1 MYQRLSDN
9 YTKKY
14 YLNMLESTRQII
26 LNILNQEKT
35 PLWNSLLSQI
45 EDIQYKIKNK
55 IIEDWE
61 DVYERYSIGTIAIK
75 CFSENDEMQLRLM
88 DIFFGIVHFNELPNE

>member
-1 MYQRLSDN
+1 MYQRLSEN
-9 YTKKY
+9 YTKMY
-14 YLNMLESTRQII
+14 YLNILENTRQII

-35 PLWNSLLSQI
+35 PLWNSILSQI
-45 EDIQYKIKNK
+45 EDIQQKINNK

-61 DVYERYSIGTIAIK
+61 NVYERYSLGTIAVK
-75 CFSENDEMQLRLM
+75 CFSDNDEMQLRLM

>member
-35 PLWNSLLSQI
+35 PLWNSILSQI

>member
-14 YLNMLESTRQII
+14 YLNMVESTRQII

-35 PLWNSLLSQI
+35 PLWNSILSQI

-61 DVYERYSIGTIAIK
+61 DLPNIE
-75 CFSENDEMQLRLM
+75 FDEIYGVTKDECDALGLQLREKDM
-88 DIFFGIVHFNELPNE
+88 

>member
-35 PLWNSLLSQI
+35 PLWNSILSQI

-61 DVYERYSIGTIAIK
+61 DVYERYSIGTIAVK